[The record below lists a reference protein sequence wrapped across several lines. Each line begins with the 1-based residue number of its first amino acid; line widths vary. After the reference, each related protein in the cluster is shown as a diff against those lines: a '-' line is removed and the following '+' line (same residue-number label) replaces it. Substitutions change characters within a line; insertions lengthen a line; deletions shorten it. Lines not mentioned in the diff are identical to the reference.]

1 MPSKFTGRTE
11 RKRRACFLEV
21 RSNLRSCW
29 SHCTTPRFITETFIT
44 EELDDPDGVFGG
56 SQDDF
61 RLFDHQ
67 EEFFCRN
74 ALKRLGAYDEDND
87 DDVYLLATAEDGNA
101 IAQLEIADMCSP
113 SHSASTHFP
122 SHHVAHCRAVTARG
136 AWYPKLF
143 VGTRLP
149 AHKNIITH
157 PAFLTVRSMECRRL
171 WVSVGL
177 TWDGTTAQLNWC
189 GWAIL
194 AMPMKFTGCTW
205 CRKVSEY

>member
-1 MPSKFTGRTE
+1 MDESYY
-11 RKRRACFLEV
+11 
-21 RSNLRSCW
+21 
-29 SHCTTPRFITETFIT
+29 
-44 EELDDPDGVFGG
+44 DPDGVFGG
-56 SQDDF
+56 RYQDEYGID
-61 RLFDHQ
+61 RHCRNFDYQ

-74 ALKRLGAYDEDND
+74 ALKRLGAYNEDND
-87 DDVYLLATAEDGNA
+87 DEVYLLATAEDGNA

-205 CRKVSEY
+205 GRKVSEY